1 MHGTLA
7 SYCTLFAPNL
17 IVLFL
22 LAFDDRWDYLKIS
35 DGRNHM
41 NGSYCGNQT
50 GKRVFVDG
58 RTAELTFHTDYS
70 VRYRGFYASLY
81 FSPRSRGEFSD
92 VSIL

>member
-22 LAFDDRWDYLKIS
+22 LAFDDRWDYLNIS
-35 DGRNHM
+35 DGRNPS
-41 NGSYCGNQT
+41 GRYCGYQT
-50 GKRVFVDG
+50 GKRVLVDG
-58 RTAELTFHTDYS
+58 RTAELTFHTDYGG
-70 VRYRGFYASLY
+70 RYRGFYVSLY

-92 VSIL
+92 LSIL